1 MNHEVSDDSN
11 PTFYFINITFGAIIT
26 VFLLLLGQ

>member
-11 PTFYFINITFGAIIT
+11 PTFYFINLTFGVIIA
-26 VFLLLLGQ
+26 VFLLLLNA